1 MRQGQGGFKRK
12 TVLPTYEDRTY
23 LRRGVLST
31 DGRIRDNPSLLRTLR
46 HGGATREN
54 SFTRRKA

>member
-12 TVLPTYEDRTY
+12 TVLSTYENSTY

-31 DGRIRDNPSLLRTLR
+31 DGRIRGNPSLRRTLR
-46 HGGATREN
+46 HGGATREK
-54 SFTRRKA
+54 SFTRRNA